1 MNRIASIDGFTSVRD
16 ARTVWTPRSRG
27 ASAPIGPSA
36 DKPPRISLLTIAPR
50 YRPSL
55 YVLLGAM
62 LAAILFYVHTATA
75 PASRPLT
82 QRDIDASVTRTL
94 SSTVIPSNAAR
105 AYDTVQ
111 DSVVRIRAASGG
123 AATQKRA
130 AWDVGTG
137 VIILQ
142 DGTILTNFHVVAASK
157 QLRVVFP
164 DGSESEAKVLST
176 KPEHDLAVI
185 RAANTPHKVVPAI
198 LHSSADL
205 HAGDEAVA
213 VGFPF
218 GIGPSL
224 SSGVISGVHR
234 EYLAP
239 DGKHMLTNLI
249 QFDAAANPGNS
260 GGPLATARGEV
271 VGIVTAIISPG
282 RTAGSVGIGFAVPI
296 ESVATAIGLPP
307 F

>member
-62 LAAILFYVHTATA
+62 LAAILFYIHTATA

-111 DSVVRIRAASGG
+111 DSVVRIRAASDG
-123 AATQKRA
+123 ADTQKRA

-137 VIILQ
+137 AIILQ
-142 DGTILTNFHVVAASK
+142 DATILTNLHVVAASK

-164 DGSESEAKVLST
+164 DGSESEAKVVST

-185 RAANTPHKVVPAI
+185 RATNTPRKVAGNPAFFRGPACRRRGGCCGLSI
-198 LHSSADL
+198 RHRSLAVVRRHLRHPSRIRRAGRAA
-205 HAGDEAVA
+205 HAYKSDPVRRCCK
-213 VGFPF
+213 
-218 GIGPSL
+218 SW
-224 SSGVISGVHR
+224 
-234 EYLAP
+234 
-239 DGKHMLTNLI
+239 
-249 QFDAAANPGNS
+249 
-260 GGPLATARGEV
+260 
-271 VGIVTAIISPG
+271 
-282 RTAGSVGIGFAVPI
+282 
-296 ESVATAIGLPP
+296 
-307 F
+307 